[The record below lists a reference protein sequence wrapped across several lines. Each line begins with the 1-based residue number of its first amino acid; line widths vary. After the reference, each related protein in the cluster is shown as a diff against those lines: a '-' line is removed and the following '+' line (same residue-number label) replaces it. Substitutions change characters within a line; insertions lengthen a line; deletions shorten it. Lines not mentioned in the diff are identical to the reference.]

1 MLTENRIDQFKA
13 DVSAMKVKTPG
24 GRRDSIMQAAG
35 AVLMVV
41 GVVAAFIVY
50 QASTN
55 KSDPRDIQS
64 EIILAIFLLALSVLG
79 AALFVFASI
88 ARFLRVWLLRQVYEG
103 QENIERLATALRSN
117 STP

>member
-24 GRRDSIMQAAG
+24 GRRDSLMQAAG
-35 AVLMVV
+35 ALLMVV

-55 KSDPRDIQS
+55 KSDARDIQS
-64 EIILAIFLLALSVLG
+64 EIILSIFFLALSVLG
-79 AALFVFASI
+79 AALFTFASL
-88 ARFLRVWLLRQVYEG
+88 ARFLRVWLLRQVYES
-103 QENIERLATALRSN
+103 QEQVERVVAGLRSN
-117 STP
+117 TTP